1 MRQEPKKMNT
11 ICQHP
16 LKTLQQN
23 RELLVS
29 EFLKG
34 RTTDFLDQNAL
45 VLDHYFH
52 ESYERSA
59 AGLKIGI
66 TGNPYAVVALGGYGR
81 GEQCIHSDVDIL
93 LLFEKKVPAQAED
106 LIVDIIYP
114 LWDLGLDVGH
124 ATRSVEECAE
134 IAERDI
140 EVLTSLLD
148 ARFVCGMSLLY
159 SKLMERLRKKLI
171 LKYPEKFISL
181 LVERNQ
187 KRHEHFGDSA
197 YLLEPNLKEGQGG
210 LRDYHTILW
219 IARIKA
225 DIKQPRDLEYYG
237 CFSHEEFSS
246 LTKALG
252 FIWSVRNRLHH
263 LAGRK
268 CDQLHFEHQ
277 IKLADALNFKKD
289 NGQQPVEIFLGELH
303 GQMEFIKQQYLMFL
317 HEPENTGTQKGRKK
331 TGGQTRTEG
340 LEIKRGML
348 CFASPEA
355 ILNTPELLIKIFKE
369 SARLKLPLSAESKRL
384 VRDFLHI
391 VDRDFRTSASVVR
404 TFERILV
411 TPLSQFNVLNEML
424 NTGFLV
430 RFIPEFGGIV
440 NRIQYDEYHVY
451 PVDKH
456 LLRTVRT
463 IKNFGTPEDPVTNPL
478 CGEIYNELTDKKLL
492 LWAALLHDIGKGEA
506 GDGHS
511 EKGEKIVRGILEEK
525 GYSSREIETV
535 AFLVREHLLLIK
547 TATRRDT
554 NDEETA
560 LFCAKKI
567 KSPED
572 LKMLYLL
579 TVADCISTGPKA
591 WNEWTEILL
600 TGFFLKILN
609 ILEKGE
615 LASSEAIVLIENKK
629 REVLNS
635 AAIPEQESEQ
645 LLNVMSPRY
654 LLYTSASEIRDH
666 IRLCKK
672 MGNAAFIWDIAK
684 SPDTNTRTVTV
695 CAKDAPGLFSKIA
708 GIFTLNNI
716 DILNARVY
724 TWRNNI
730 ALDIFNV
737 MPPPDQLFEKEK
749 WDRAEGH
756 LHAALS
762 GKLNI
767 ADAIREKDAAY
778 GPPKPHI
785 SDKPPRIEVDNT
797 SSAFFTIIEVFT
809 YDFPGLLFRITDA
822 LFKFRL
828 DVWFSNIATKADQVV
843 DVFYVRDFDGQKAD
857 SPDQVGAIRAN
868 LRKILGKS

>member
-1 MRQEPKKMNT
+1 MNT

-34 RTTDFLDQNAL
+34 RTYDFLDQNAL
-45 VLDHYFH
+45 ILDHYFH

-66 TGNPYAVVALGGYGR
+66 AGNPYAVIALGGYGR

-246 LTKALG
+246 LSKALS
-252 FIWSVRNRLHH
+252 FIWSVRNRLHY

-277 IKLADALNFKKD
+277 IKLADALNFKKN

-331 TGGQTRTEG
+331 TGGQTRTQG

-355 ILNTPELLIKIFKE
+355 ILNAPELLIKIFKE

-384 VRDFLHI
+384 IKDFLHL
-391 VDRDFRTSASVVR
+391 VDYGFRTSASAVR
-404 TFERILV
+404 TFERILL
-411 TPLSQFNVLNEML
+411 TPVKQFNMLNEML

-463 IKNFGTPEDPVTNPL
+463 IKNSGTPEDPGTNPL

-511 EKGEKIVRGILEEK
+511 EKGEAMVRSILEEK
-525 GYSSREIETV
+525 GYTSREIETV

-635 AAIPEQESEQ
+635 PEIPEQESEP

-672 MGNAAFIWDIAK
+672 MGDAAFIWDIAK
-684 SPDTNTRTVTV
+684 SPDINTRTVTV

-737 MPPPDQLFEKEK
+737 MPPPDQLFETEK
-749 WDRAEGH
+749 WERAEGH

-767 ADAIREKDAAY
+767 ADAIMEKDAAY
-778 GPPKPHI
+778 GSNKAHI

-809 YDFPGLLFRITDA
+809 YDFLGLLFRITDA
-822 LFKFRL
+822 LFKCGL

-857 SPDQVGAIRAN
+857 SPDQVAAIRAN
-868 LRKILGKS
+868 LEKVIGIS